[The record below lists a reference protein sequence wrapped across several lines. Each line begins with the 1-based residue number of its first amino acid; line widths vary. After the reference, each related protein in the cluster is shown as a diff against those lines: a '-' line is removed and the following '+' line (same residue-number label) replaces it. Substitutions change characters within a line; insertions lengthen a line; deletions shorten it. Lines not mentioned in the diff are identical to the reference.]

1 MPCVLEEPADA
12 GPEEGGD
19 ADVDNCG
26 DEQDD
31 GYSEE
36 DEFCGHA
43 AVFFVGGFPVFRC
56 HKGFSFLLHD
66 NAQGV

>member
-1 MPCVLEEPADA
+1 MSRGEQTADDAATLQPVPCILEEPADA

-31 GYSEE
+31 GYPEE
-36 DEFCGHA
+36 G
-43 AVFFVGGFPVFRC
+43 
-56 HKGFSFLLHD
+56 
-66 NAQGV
+66 